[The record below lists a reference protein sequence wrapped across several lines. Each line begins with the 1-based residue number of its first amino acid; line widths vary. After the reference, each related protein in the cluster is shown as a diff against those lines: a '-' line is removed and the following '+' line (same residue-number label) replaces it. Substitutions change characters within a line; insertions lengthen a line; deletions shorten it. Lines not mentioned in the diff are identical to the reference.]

1 MASILLN
8 IWPKILTLFVKTDL
22 NSELY
27 NSRIWNQKKKKEILI
42 CALIP
47 IHSSVYCMRSWSFN
61 PTNSEWI
68 IFTDNAYDTC
78 RFLLLFCM
86 LILIYD
92 LTDIQTNVK
101 YAKIWPQSEEMSTS
115 ISRFFRLRTVLPQLG
130 ASLQFNYRQL
140 CYWYSTSV
148 LGLHNDVVGWHIL
161 LWHSELAA
169 VT

>member
-1 MASILLN
+1 MHMHILLPLKTRIQLFCTVADFSFTQDVKSMPFSISQKGIVSFISMASILLN

-27 NSRIWNQKKKKEILI
+27 NSRIWNQKKKEILI

-101 YAKIWPQSEEMSTS
+101 NAKI
-115 ISRFFRLRTVLPQLG
+115 
-130 ASLQFNYRQL
+130 
-140 CYWYSTSV
+140 
-148 LGLHNDVVGWHIL
+148 
-161 LWHSELAA
+161 
-169 VT
+169 

>member
-1 MASILLN
+1 MHRHIPLPLKTQIQLFCTVADFSFTRDVKSMPFSISQKGIVSFISMASILLN

-22 NSELY
+22 NSEEY
-27 NSRIWNQKKKKEILI
+27 ETKKKKKKEILI

-78 RFLLLFCM
+78 RFLLWFCM

-101 YAKIWPQSEEMSTS
+101 YAKI
-115 ISRFFRLRTVLPQLG
+115 
-130 ASLQFNYRQL
+130 
-140 CYWYSTSV
+140 
-148 LGLHNDVVGWHIL
+148 
-161 LWHSELAA
+161 
-169 VT
+169 